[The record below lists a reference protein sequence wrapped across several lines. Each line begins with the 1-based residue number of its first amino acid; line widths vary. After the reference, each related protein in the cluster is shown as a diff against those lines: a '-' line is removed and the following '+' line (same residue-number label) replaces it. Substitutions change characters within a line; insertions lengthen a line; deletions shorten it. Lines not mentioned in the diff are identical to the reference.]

1 MGGNTHS
8 GNGVTRTRSPTQY
21 EGHNGQVQ
29 DWEQPLQPPEGGW
42 GWMVA
47 FGMALIFISTTG
59 QYGSFGL
66 LFDDVLSR
74 LGEQTTGATLIMNAL
89 AASVNF
95 TGLVTNHLLRSM
107 SFRMV
112 SVIGA
117 LLFTL
122 GVMLTIFAQSMTH
135 IVITYSIISGIGLGM
150 VAPSS
155 YLAFNSYFLERRGLA
170 MGLCQA
176 GIGLG
181 FIVAPPLVQYLLE
194 DYGYRGTMLILSGI
208 ALNGVVGAV
217 LYQPVRYHLV
227 RKAPKI
233 VDKESEMVEISLRPT
248 NGSVSLVEDTRLSI
262 DVVPEEED
270 DLANKSE
277 THPHNGYSN
286 QFRTQDPDGTTNT
299 VDYGGPEWISCHDTE
314 CDEHVVISRRGS
326 YVMSAMLDC
335 RANLLLLPLEEEGD
349 DSSSRNYDPTT
360 PIIESPPDFN
370 RQISATNRPSS
381 VFLANF
387 ASNVLMFDNTMNIPE
402 PSSPES
408 EDIGSVIGRRKRQ
421 APRPIVNVEQ
431 QKSLLHQPTQRDDLR
446 EEETPSPGP
455 PDITGGHRLR
465 RWIRAVSDFLDLSLL
480 GDLVYVNIVLGLSV
494 SFLSD
499 TNFFTVFPF
508 FLQSEE
514 LGFTGQD
521 TALCMSIAAGADV
534 VSRLV
539 LPWFAT
545 RIGLGSR
552 MTYLVGCLTSAIAR
566 SIFACVHGFVA
577 IAVMSAVVGFLKGA
591 MVVNLSLTIAE
602 HCRLDQFAAAY
613 SLYMVINGL
622 ITVIIGPLVG
632 GFTPYLVER
641 GVVARVP
648 NSGDRAGMY
657 YNLALTLVIELGCIT
672 TWP

>member
-1 MGGNTHS
+1 MQMT
-8 GNGVTRTRSPTQY
+8 
-21 EGHNGQVQ
+21 
-29 DWEQPLQPPEGGW
+29 
-42 GWMVA
+42 A
-47 FGMALIFISTTG
+47 
-59 QYGSFGL
+59 
-66 LFDDVLSR
+66 
-74 LGEQTTGATLIMNAL
+74 QT
-89 AASVNF
+89 
-95 TGLVTNHLLRSM
+95 
-107 SFRMV
+107 
-112 SVIGA
+112 
-117 LLFTL
+117 
-122 GVMLTIFAQSMTH
+122 
-135 IVITYSIISGIGLGM
+135 
-150 VAPSS
+150 
-155 YLAFNSYFLERRGLA
+155 
-170 MGLCQA
+170 
-176 GIGLG
+176 
-181 FIVAPPLVQYLLE
+181 
-194 DYGYRGTMLILSGI
+194 
-208 ALNGVVGAV
+208 
-217 LYQPVRYHLV
+217 
-227 RKAPKI
+227 
-233 VDKESEMVEISLRPT
+233 ISLVPMP
-248 NGSVSLVEDTRLSI
+248 LS
-262 DVVPEEED
+262 
-270 DLANKSE
+270 K
-277 THPHNGYSN
+277 
-286 QFRTQDPDGTTNT
+286 
-299 VDYGGPEWISCHDTE
+299 ISCHETE

-335 RANLLLLPLEEEGD
+335 RANLLLLPLDEEGD

-360 PIIESPPDFN
+360 PIIDSPPDFN
-370 RQISATNRPSS
+370 RQMSATNRPSS

-402 PSSPES
+402 PTSPES
-408 EDIGSVIGRRKRQ
+408 EDNGSVIGRRKRQ
-421 APRPIVNVEQ
+421 APRPIVNVEL
-431 QKSLLHQPTQRDDLR
+431 QKSLLHQPSQRDDLR

-465 RWIRAVSDFLDLSLL
+465 RWIGAVSDFLDLSLL

-514 LGFTGQD
+514 LGFSGQD

-622 ITVIIGPLVG
+622 ITVIVGPLVG

-641 GVVARVP
+641 KDVARVP
-648 NSGDRAGMY
+648 DSGVGSGLY
-657 YNLALTLVIELGCIT
+657 YNLGLTLAIELGCIE

>member
-1 MGGNTHS
+1 MCHDPG
-8 GNGVTRTRSPTQY
+8 
-21 EGHNGQVQ
+21 
-29 DWEQPLQPPEGGW
+29 
-42 GWMVA
+42 A
-47 FGMALIFISTTG
+47 A
-59 QYGSFGL
+59 YGSSDLTGSFKWTATTRI
-66 LFDDVLSR
+66 SR
-74 LGEQTTGATLIMNAL
+74 
-89 AASVNF
+89 
-95 TGLVTNHLLRSM
+95 
-107 SFRMV
+107 
-112 SVIGA
+112 
-117 LLFTL
+117 
-122 GVMLTIFAQSMTH
+122 
-135 IVITYSIISGIGLGM
+135 IGLGM

-286 QFRTQDPDGTTNT
+286 QFRTQEPDGTTNT
-299 VDYGGPEWISCHDTE
+299 VDYGGPEWEVALRVSHSYLMSSDRMKPRSGEWVDIRHRGLSSTMMICQVSCLRSKFTTHTQLRGKSQPADNRSKQKTACISCHDTE

-335 RANLLLLPLEEEGD
+335 RTNLLLLPLEEEGD

-455 PDITGGHRLR
+455 PDITRGGHRLS

-648 NSGDRAGMY
+648 DSGDRAGMY
-657 YNLALTLVIELGCIT
+657 YNLALTLRMLSDHEPRERGEIT
-672 TWP
+672 TKIEFLTSSSHADGHTLEGGGGGYSGQGPVNGGG

>member
-1 MGGNTHS
+1 MCRDPG
-8 GNGVTRTRSPTQY
+8 
-21 EGHNGQVQ
+21 
-29 DWEQPLQPPEGGW
+29 
-42 GWMVA
+42 A
-47 FGMALIFISTTG
+47 A
-59 QYGSFGL
+59 YGS
-66 LFDDVLSR
+66 
-74 LGEQTTGATLIMNAL
+74 
-89 AASVNF
+89 
-95 TGLVTNHLLRSM
+95 
-107 SFRMV
+107 
-112 SVIGA
+112 
-117 LLFTL
+117 
-122 GVMLTIFAQSMTH
+122 
-135 IVITYSIISGIGLGM
+135 IGLGM

-299 VDYGGPEWISCHDTE
+299 VDYGGPEGFSSTMMIRQVSCLRVEFTTHTQFRGKSQPDDNRSKQKTACISCHDTE

-566 SIFACVHGFVA
+566 SSVIRDRSGSFPFCIHALSILMLLCVISWMLEYLMVWYRNQKQSIFH
-577 IAVMSAVVGFLKGA
+577 IIK
-591 MVVNLSLTIAE
+591 N
-602 HCRLDQFAAAY
+602 RL
-613 SLYMVINGL
+613 
-622 ITVIIGPLVG
+622 
-632 GFTPYLVER
+632 
-641 GVVARVP
+641 
-648 NSGDRAGMY
+648 
-657 YNLALTLVIELGCIT
+657 C
-672 TWP
+672 